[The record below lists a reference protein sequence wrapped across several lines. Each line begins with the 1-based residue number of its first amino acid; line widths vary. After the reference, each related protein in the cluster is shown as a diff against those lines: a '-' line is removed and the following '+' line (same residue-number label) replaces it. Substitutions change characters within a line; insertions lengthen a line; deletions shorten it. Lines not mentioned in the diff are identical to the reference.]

1 MISSVITSTY
11 NFSTPKDSHIFDL
24 VIIWGRENLGCSSKF
39 FFVQFAFRFESS
51 RVPQLKNHWI
61 CRTTRFSELFK
72 TSSST
77 VASWQN
83 SRWMELSGLVIYFAF
98 GALVR
103 FPSLHK
109 AHNVIQKTGWV
120 ILITSVFVFTASP
133 LLYPILTSHVSP
145 GREAVALLTHP
156 GEVHYLWYLVH

>member
-1 MISSVITSTY
+1 MITSTY

-24 VIIWGRENLGCSSKF
+24 VIILGRENLGCSSKYF
-39 FFVQFAFRFESS
+39 LVQFAFRFESS

-72 TSSST
+72 TSSLYCCFMT
-77 VASWQN
+77 KFKVD
-83 SRWMELSGLVIYFAF
+83 ELSGLVIYFAF

-109 AHNVIQKTGWV
+109 AHNVIQKIRWV
-120 ILITSVFVFTASP
+120 ILITSVFVFMASP

-156 GEVHYLWYLVH
+156 GEVHYLWY